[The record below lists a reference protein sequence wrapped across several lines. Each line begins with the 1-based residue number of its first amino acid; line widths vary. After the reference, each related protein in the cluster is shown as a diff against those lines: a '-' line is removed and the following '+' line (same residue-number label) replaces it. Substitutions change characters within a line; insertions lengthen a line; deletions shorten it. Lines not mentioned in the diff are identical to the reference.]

1 MKSLH
6 FIFFCMIT
14 ISVSFFSKS
23 TGSSAASTFYSGR
36 RTLIEVPIAS
46 PNHKNPFH
54 KTQVTGRGRK
64 KKKKKTFTSRSSYLQ
79 IMWSIMDNWVEWC
92 EMQAIDDKTKQST
105 VKYAASTNDY
115 DEIVYH
121 IDYHGVTTHPTP
133 TPRHPKP

>member
-54 KTQVTGRGRK
+54 KTQ
-64 KKKKKTFTSRSSYLQ
+64 
-79 IMWSIMDNWVEWC
+79 
-92 EMQAIDDKTKQST
+92 AIDDKTKQST

>member
-14 ISVSFFSKS
+14 ISLYLFSKS
-23 TGSSAASTFYSGR
+23 TASSAASTFYPGR
-36 RTLIEVPIAS
+36 RTFTEVPIS
-46 PNHKNPFH
+46 PPNQKNPH
-54 KTQVTGRGRK
+54 HNTQ
-64 KKKKKTFTSRSSYLQ
+64 
-79 IMWSIMDNWVEWC
+79 C

-105 VKYAASTNDY
+105 VKYAASTDDF

>member
-14 ISVSFFSKS
+14 ISLYLFSKS
-23 TGSSAASTFYSGR
+23 TASSAASTFYPGR
-36 RTLIEVPIAS
+36 RTFTEVPIS
-46 PNHKNPFH
+46 PPNQKNPH
-54 KTQVTGRGRK
+54 HNT
-64 KKKKKTFTSRSSYLQ
+64 
-79 IMWSIMDNWVEWC
+79 
-92 EMQAIDDKTKQST
+92 QAIDDKTKQST
-105 VKYAASTNDY
+105 VKYAASTDDF